1 MIQMDLEQRQ
11 SSRFSRP
18 FMVTDYEDK
27 TFSASFEGFDV
38 NLTGLS
44 FWLDDAE
51 LFLPGQQVSLR
62 IKNTAAD
69 EVYCLESVEVILNRS
84 AH

>member
-1 MIQMDLEQRQ
+1 M
-11 SSRFSRP
+11 S
-18 FMVTDYEDK
+18 
-27 TFSASFEGFDV
+27 